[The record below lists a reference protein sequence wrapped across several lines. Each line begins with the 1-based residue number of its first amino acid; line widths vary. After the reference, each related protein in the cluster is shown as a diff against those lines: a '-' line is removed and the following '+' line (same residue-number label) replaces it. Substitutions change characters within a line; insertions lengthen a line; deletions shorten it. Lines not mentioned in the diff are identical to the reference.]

1 MKLLLIILVLLIFSS
16 VIPQTHTYYGT
27 WNSNPP
33 GENVTHYRLFY
44 WAGVDTM
51 FCPFV
56 EDSQDI
62 NDDFLLRTV
71 AHIDNT
77 IYHEA
82 LVPEIQDNRYAVIKI
97 NAVNQWGRSISTV
110 SNPYLMAATL
120 PSDPTRVGVARL

>member
-1 MKLLLIILVLLIFSS
+1 MKLLLIILVLLISIL
-16 VIPQTHTYYGT
+16 VVPQTYTYYGA
-27 WNSNPP
+27 WISNPP
-33 GENVTHYRLFY
+33 EENVTHYRLFY
-44 WAGVDTM
+44 WAGTDTT

-77 IYHEA
+77 TYGEA

-97 NAVNQWGRSISTV
+97 NAVNQWGRSLSAV
-110 SNPYLMAATL
+110 SSPYLMSPI
-120 PSDPTRVGVARL
+120 PSDPTGVGIVKL